1 MFISTFYSRKSELF
15 LKKGGVILS
24 GLATDIIV
32 LYPALELNQ
41 FLPLA
46 ASRATAESVNS
57 CRASGISFKHYIS
70 KLGKG
75 VGGLSLTDLAD
86 AVFPKLWKSC

>member
-1 MFISTFYSRKSELF
+1 MTLMYESLLDGGQTEVTTPLKSVRLQIVIFIYSRTAVFISTFYSRKSELF

-46 ASRATAESVNS
+46 ASRATADSVYCS
-57 CRASGISFKHYIS
+57 S
-70 KLGKG
+70 
-75 VGGLSLTDLAD
+75 
-86 AVFPKLWKSC
+86 